1 MLMKKV
7 LLNLS
12 LIILMAGA
20 LLTNVFSQVTTSGL
34 KGVIV
39 DDKNEALAGATVV
52 AIHVPSGT
60 QYGILT
66 NSDGRFIIS
75 NMRVGGPYQVTVSFV
90 GYKQQVYNDINLSL
104 GNVTDMAINLSPSV
118 TSLNEVIVS
127 AGKNNIINS
136 GRTGAAINLS
146 NEMVN
151 SVPTV
156 SRGLKDF
163 TKISPLAN
171 NSGSGTSFAGSNN
184 RYNQFAID
192 GLVNNDVFGLTSSGT
207 NGGQAGIE
215 PISLDAIEEFQINI
229 APYDVRQGGFTGG
242 GINAVTKSGT
252 NKFTGTAYFYGNN
265 QKLIGKNEP
274 KTNTKSPVS
283 TQQDY
288 QTGFSFGG
296 PIVKNKVFFFLNGE
310 ITRKSYPLANVPGT
324 ATSNISLDDVNR
336 VIAVLNRVAPS
347 YDPGSYLDINSETN
361 SNKILAKVNW
371 NISDKHKLIL
381 RHSYTYGENIN
392 ISRSADALRFL
403 NNGYLFP
410 STTNSTGL
418 ELNSIFGN
426 NKSNRLMLGY
436 THVIDDRNPIG
447 PDFPTVYINLTGGRS
462 ITLGSEYSSVA
473 NLLNQK
479 IFSID
484 DEFSIF
490 KGKHSITLGTHNEF
504 YSVYNLFVQNIFGS
518 YAYKTLDNFET
529 IGLPGEVA
537 PTYYAIGYSFDTN
550 DNPSQ
555 SKGAASFNA
564 MQYGIYAQDEYQ
576 VTKNLQ
582 VTAGLRLDIPVF
594 PDKPGAN
601 DAFNTAYEA
610 EGVATGVLPKTR
622 LMWAPRLGFNL
633 DVFGNKTTQIRGGS
647 GLFTGRVPF
656 VWISNQFSNN
666 GELNGAYSTGS
677 SASSANPLPASA
689 GVIFTADP
697 YSQKLAEDFVP
708 PKVAGRGAIN
718 VVDPNLK
725 FPQVFRTNLAID
737 QKLPWGV
744 IATIEGI
751 YSKTYNNVNFID
763 MNRAVDPAFTF
774 TGVDQRPRYV
784 TTRIDAN
791 YDEIIKFENTNL
803 GYSYNFV
810 FMLQKQFDNGFNAQ
824 VSYTYGKST
833 DLNSGT
839 SSVAYSNW
847 RYVNNVYGL
856 NDLRL
861 TRSNF
866 DLGSRF
872 SGFISYKKD
881 YLKGL
886 LSTQVSLFYNGQSG
900 QPLSYIYNGDMNGDG
915 SSNDLI
921 YIPAQQSDINLITIP
936 ATGSKPAVTPDEQ
949 WAALDA
955 FISGDKYLK
964 SHRGQYAE
972 RNAARSPF
980 QNQFDFRLLQEF
992 KIKFGNE
999 TNKLQLSF
1007 DILNVG
1013 NMFNKKW
1020 GHSIFASNQ
1029 QFTLINYKG
1038 QTPTNTNASATP
1050 TFTYDASG
1058 QTNGNP
1064 YLLSDFSSRWRGQIG
1079 LRYIFN

>member
-1 MLMKKV
+1 MHMKKF

-12 LIILMAGA
+12 LTILLVGA
-20 LLTNVFSQVTTSGL
+20 LITNAFGQITTSGL
-34 KGVIV
+34 KGLIV

-52 AIHVPSGT
+52 AIHIPSGT
-60 QYGILT
+60 QYGVLT
-66 NSDGRFIIS
+66 NKDGRFTIS

-90 GYKQQVYNDINLSL
+90 GYKPTVFNDISLSL
-104 GNVTDMAINLSPSV
+104 GNVSDMYVILSSTV

-127 AGKNNIINS
+127 AGKNSIINS
-136 GRTGAAINLS
+136 ERTGAAINLS
-146 NEMVN
+146 NELVN
-151 SVPTV
+151 SIPTV
-156 SRGLKDF
+156 SRGLKDY

-184 RYNQFAID
+184 RYNQFSID

-265 QKLIGKNEP
+265 QKLIGTNEP
-274 KTNTKSPVS
+274 IVNNNSPVAK
-283 TQQDY
+283 QQDY
-288 QTGFSFGG
+288 QAGFSFGG
-296 PIVKNKVFFFLNGE
+296 PIIKNKVFFFLSGE

-324 ATSNISLDDVNR
+324 GTSNITIDEISR
-336 VIAVLNRVAPS
+336 VLAVLDKVAPS
-347 YDPGSYLDINSETN
+347 YDPGNYLNINSETN

-392 ISRSADALRFL
+392 ISRTADALRFE

-410 STTNSTGL
+410 STTNSTGI
-418 ELNSIFGN
+418 ELNSILGN

-436 THVIDDRNPIG
+436 TTVLDDRNPIG
-447 PDFPTVYINLTGGRS
+447 ADFPTVFINLTGGRS

-473 NLLNQK
+473 NLLKQK
-479 IFSID
+479 IFSVD

-490 KGKHSITLGTHNEF
+490 KGKHSITVGTHNEF

-518 YAYKTLDNFET
+518 YAYNSLANFET
-529 IGLPGEVA
+529 IGTAGEVA
-537 PTYYAIGYSFDTN
+537 PTYYAIGYSFDAT

-555 SKGAASFNA
+555 SKGAADWKA
-564 MQYGIYAQDEYQ
+564 MQYGVYAQDEYQ
-576 VTKNLQ
+576 VTNKLQ
-582 VTAGLRLDIPVF
+582 VTAGLRLDVPVF
-594 PDKPGAN
+594 ASKPGAN
-601 DAFNTAYEA
+601 DDFNSVYYA
-610 EGVATGVLPKTR
+610 EDGVATGTIPKTR
-622 LMWAPRLGFNL
+622 LMWAPRLGFNW
-633 DVFGNKTTQIRGGS
+633 DVFDNKSTQVRGGS

-666 GELNGAYSTGS
+666 GELNGAYSVGS
-677 SASSANPLPASA
+677 SASSASPITNPA
-689 GVIFTADP
+689 GLTFNADP
-697 YSQKLAEDFVP
+697 YTQKLAEDLG
-708 PKVAGRGAIN
+708 KVAGRGAIN
-718 VVDPNLK
+718 VVDKNLK
-725 FPQVFRTNLAID
+725 YPQVFRTNIAID
-737 QKLPWGV
+737 QKLPGGI
-744 IATIEGI
+744 IATVEGI
-751 YSKTYNNVNFID
+751 YSKTFNNINFID
-763 MNRAVDPAFTF
+763 INRKVDPNFTF
-774 TGVDQRPRYV
+774 TGVDQRPRYQL
-784 TTRIDAN
+784 TRIDPN
-791 YDEIIKFENTNL
+791 YDEIIKTENTNL
-803 GYSYNFV
+803 GYSYNLV

-824 VSYTYGKST
+824 ISYTYGKSM

-866 DLGSRF
+866 DLGSRIT
-872 SGFISYKKD
+872 GFISYKKD
-881 YLKGL
+881 YAKGM
-886 LSTQVSLFYNGQSG
+886 LSTMVSLYYNGQSG

-915 SSNDLI
+915 TTNDMI
-921 YIPAQQSDINLITIP
+921 YIPATQSDINLIPI
-936 ATGSKPAVTPDEQ
+936 TGSKPRTVADQ
-949 WAALDA
+949 WAALNA
-955 FISGDKYLK
+955 FISNDKYLN

-980 QNQFDFRLLQEF
+980 QNQFDFRVLQEF
-992 KIKFGNE
+992 KIKIGTE
-999 TNKLQLSF
+999 TNKIQLSF
-1007 DILNVG
+1007 DILNIG
-1013 NMFNKKW
+1013 NLINKAW
-1020 GHSIFASNQ
+1020 GHSQYAANQ

-1058 QTNGNP
+1058 QTNGYP
-1064 YLLSDFSSRWRGQIG
+1064 YSLSDINSRWRGQIG

>member
-1 MLMKKV
+1 MKKV

-12 LIILMAGA
+12 LTILLVVA
-20 LLTNVFSQVTTSGL
+20 LIANAAAQITTSGL
-34 KGVIV
+34 KGLIV
-39 DDKNEALAGATVV
+39 DEKNEALAGATVV
-52 AIHVPSGT
+52 AVHVPSGT
-60 QYGILT
+60 QYGNLT
-66 NSDGRFIIS
+66 NKDGRFNIS
-75 NMRVGGPYQVTVSFV
+75 NMRVGGPYQVTISFI
-90 GYKQQVYNDINLSL
+90 GYKQEVYNDINLSL
-104 GNVTDMAINLSPSV
+104 GNVTDMSIHLSPSV
-118 TSLNEVIVS
+118 TSLSEVIVS
-127 AGKNNIINS
+127 AGKNSIINS

-151 SVPTV
+151 SIPTV

-184 RYNQFAID
+184 RYNQFSID

-252 NKFTGTAYFYGNN
+252 NKFTGSAYFYGNN
-265 QKLIGKNEP
+265 QKLIGTNEP
-274 KTNTKSPVS
+274 VNNTKSPVA

-288 QTGFSFGG
+288 QAGFSFGG
-296 PIVKNKVFFFLNGE
+296 PIIKNKVFFFLSGE

-324 ATSNISLDDVNR
+324 ATSNISLDEINR
-336 VIAVLNRVAPS
+336 VVAVLNRVAPS

-392 ISRSADALRFL
+392 ISRTADALRFL

-418 ELNSIFGN
+418 ELNSILEN

-436 THVIDDRNPIG
+436 TTVLDDRNPIG

-473 NLLNQK
+473 NLLKQK
-479 IFSID
+479 IFSVD
-484 DEFSIF
+484 DEFSIYR
-490 KGKHSITLGTHNEF
+490 GKHTITLGTHNEF

-518 YAYKTLDNFET
+518 YAYKTLANFET

-537 PTYYAIGYSFDTN
+537 PTYYAIGYSFDAT

-555 SKGAASFNA
+555 SKGAAKFNS
-564 MQYGIYAQDEYQ
+564 MQYGVYAQDEYQ
-576 VTKNLQ
+576 ITERLQ
-582 VTAGLRLDIPVF
+582 ATAGLRLDVPIF

-601 DAFNTAYEA
+601 DAFNTAYA
-610 EGVATGVLPKTR
+610 DAGVATGVIPKTR
-622 LMWAPRLGFNL
+622 LMWAPRLGFNW
-633 DVFGNKTTQIRGGS
+633 DVFGNKSTQVRGGS

-666 GELNGAYSTGS
+666 GQLNGAYSVGS
-677 SASSANPLPASA
+677 SSSSANPITNPA
-689 GVIFTADP
+689 GLTFNPDP
-697 YSQKLAEDFVP
+697 YSQQLAEDLG
-708 PKVAGRGAIN
+708 KVAGRGAIN
-718 VVDPNLK
+718 VVDKNLK
-725 FPQVFRTNLAID
+725 FPQVFRTNIAID

-744 IATIEGI
+744 IATVEGI

-763 MNRAVDPAFTF
+763 MNRAVDPNFVF
-774 TGVDQRPRYV
+774 TGADQRPRYL
-784 TTRIDAN
+784 TGRIDPN
-791 YDEIIKFENTNL
+791 YDEIIKFENTNQ
-803 GYSYNFV
+803 GYSYNLV

-866 DLGSRF
+866 DLGSRIT
-872 SGFISYKKD
+872 GFISYKKD

-886 LSTQVSLFYNGQSG
+886 MSSQVSLFYNGQSG
-900 QPLSYIYNGDMNGDG
+900 QPLSYIYNGDMNNDG
-915 SSNDLI
+915 TTNDMI
-921 YIPAQQSDINLITIP
+921 YIPATQADINLVTIP
-936 ATGSKPAVTPDEQ
+936 ATATKPAVTPDEQ

-955 FISGDKYLK
+955 FINGNKYLK

-980 QNQFDFRLLQEF
+980 QNQFDFRFMQEF
-992 KIKFGNE
+992 KIKVGNE
-999 TNKLQLSF
+999 TNRLQLSF

-1013 NMFNKKW
+1013 NMLNKKW
-1020 GHSIFASNQ
+1020 GHSIYDSNQ
-1029 QFTLINYKG
+1029 QFSLINYKG
-1038 QTPTNTNASATP
+1038 QTTVTTP
-1050 TFTYDASG
+1050 TFTYDGSG
-1058 QTNGNP
+1058 QTNGHP
-1064 YLLSDFSSRWRGQIG
+1064 YLISDFSSRWRGQIG

>member
-1 MLMKKV
+1 MKKV

-12 LIILMAGA
+12 LTILLVVALIANAAG
-20 LLTNVFSQVTTSGL
+20 QITTSGL
-34 KGVIV
+34 KGLIV
-39 DDKNEALAGATVV
+39 DEKNEALAGATVV
-52 AIHVPSGT
+52 AVHVPSGT
-60 QYGILT
+60 QYGNLT
-66 NSDGRFIIS
+66 NKDGRFNIS
-75 NMRVGGPYQVTVSFV
+75 NMRVGGPYQVTISFI
-90 GYKQQVYNDINLSL
+90 GYKQEVYNDINLSL
-104 GNVTDMAINLSPSV
+104 GNVTDMSIHLTPSV
-118 TSLNEVIVS
+118 TSLSEVIVS
-127 AGKNNIINS
+127 AGKNSIINS

-151 SVPTV
+151 SIPTV

-252 NKFTGTAYFYGNN
+252 NKFTGSAYFYGNN

-274 KTNTKSPVS
+274 VNNTKSPVA

-288 QTGFSFGG
+288 QAGFSFGG
-296 PIVKNKVFFFLNGE
+296 PIIKNKVFFFLSGE

-324 ATSNISLDDVNR
+324 ATSNISLDEINR
-336 VIAVLNRVAPS
+336 VVSVLGRVAPS
-347 YDPGSYLDINSETN
+347 YDPGSYLNINSETN

-392 ISRSADALRFL
+392 ISRTADALRFL

-418 ELNSIFGN
+418 ELNSILDN
-426 NKSNRLMLGY
+426 NMSNRLMLGY
-436 THVIDDRNPIG
+436 TTVLDDRNPIG
-447 PDFPTVYINLTGGRS
+447 PDFPTVFINLTGGRS

-473 NLLNQK
+473 NLLKQK

-484 DEFSIF
+484 DEFSIYR
-490 KGKHSITLGTHNEF
+490 GKHTITLGTHNEF

-518 YAYKTLDNFET
+518 YAYKTLANFET
-529 IGLPGEVA
+529 VGLPGEVA
-537 PTYYAIGYSFDTN
+537 PTYYAIGYSFDAT

-555 SKGAASFNA
+555 SKGAAKFNS
-564 MQYGIYAQDEYQ
+564 MQYGVYAQDEYQ
-576 VTKNLQ
+576 VTERLQ
-582 VTAGLRLDIPVF
+582 ATAGLRLDVPVF
-594 PDKPGAN
+594 SDKPVAN
-601 DAFNTAYEA
+601 DAFNTAYA
-610 EGVATGVLPKTR
+610 DAGVATGVIPKTR
-622 LMWAPRLGFNL
+622 LMWAPRLGFNW
-633 DVFGNKTTQIRGGS
+633 DVFGNKTTQVRGGS

-666 GELNGAYSTGS
+666 GQLNGAYSVGS
-677 SASSANPLPASA
+677 SSSSANPITNPA
-689 GVIFTADP
+689 GLTFNPDP
-697 YSQKLAEDFVP
+697 YSQKLAEDLG
-708 PKVAGRGAIN
+708 KVAGRGAIN
-718 VVDPNLK
+718 VVDKNLK
-725 FPQVFRTNLAID
+725 FPQVFRTNVAID

-744 IATIEGI
+744 IATVEGI

-763 MNRAVDPAFTF
+763 MNRTVDPNFVFA
-774 TGVDQRPRYV
+774 GVDQRPRYL
-784 TTRIDAN
+784 TGRIDPN
-791 YDEIIKFENTNL
+791 YDEIIKFENTNQ
-803 GYSYNFV
+803 GYSYNLV

-866 DLGSRF
+866 DLGSRI

-886 LSTQVSLFYNGQSG
+886 MSSQVSVFYNGQSG
-900 QPLSYIYNGDMNGDG
+900 QPLSYIYNGDLNNDG
-915 SSNDLI
+915 TTNDMI
-921 YIPAQQSDINLITIP
+921 YIPATQADINLVTIP
-936 ATGSKPAVTPDEQ
+936 ATATKPAVTPDEQ

-955 FISGDKYLK
+955 FINGNKYLK

-980 QNQFDFRLLQEF
+980 QNQFDFRFMQEF
-992 KIKFGNE
+992 KIKVGNE
-999 TNKLQLSF
+999 TNRLQLSF

-1013 NMFNKKW
+1013 NMLNKKW
-1020 GHSIFASNQ
+1020 GHSIYDSNQ
-1029 QFTLINYKG
+1029 QFSLINYKG
-1038 QTPTNTNASATP
+1038 QTTVTTP
-1050 TFTYDASG
+1050 TFTYDGSG
-1058 QTNGNP
+1058 QTNGHP
-1064 YLLSDFSSRWRGQIG
+1064 YLISDFSSRWRGQIG

>member
-1 MLMKKV
+1 MKKL

-12 LIILMAGA
+12 LTILLVMA
-20 LLTNVFSQVTTSGL
+20 LITNANCQVTTSAL

-39 DDKNEALAGATVV
+39 DEKNEALAGATVV

-60 QYGILT
+60 QYGVLT
-66 NSDGRFIIS
+66 NSDGRFTIS
-75 NMRVGGPYQVTVSFV
+75 NMRVGGPYQVTISFV

-104 GNVTDMAINLSPSV
+104 GNVSDMAITLSPSV

-127 AGKNNIINS
+127 AGKNSIINS
-136 GRTGAAINLS
+136 ERTGAAINLS

-151 SVPTV
+151 SIPTI
-156 SRGLKDF
+156 SRGLKDY
-163 TKISPLAN
+163 TKVSPLAN

-265 QKLIGKNEP
+265 QKLIGTNEP
-274 KTNTKSPVS
+274 KTNTKSPVAS
-283 TQQDY
+283 QQDY

-296 PIVKNKVFFFLNGE
+296 PIIKNKVFFFLSGE
-310 ITRKSYPLANVPGT
+310 ITRKSYPLANVPGS
-324 ATSNISLDDVNR
+324 ATSNISLDEINR
-336 VIAVLNRVAPS
+336 VITVLNRVAPS
-347 YDPGSYLDINSETN
+347 YDPGSYLNINSETN
-361 SNKILAKVNW
+361 SNKVLAKVNW

-392 ISRSADALRFL
+392 ISRTADALRFL

-418 ELNSIFGN
+418 ELNSILGTN
-426 NKSNRLMLGY
+426 MSNKLSLGY
-436 THVIDDRNPIG
+436 TSVIDDRNPIG

-473 NLLNQK
+473 NLLKQK
-479 IFSID
+479 IFSVD
-484 DEFSIF
+484 DAFSIYR
-490 KGKHSITLGTHNEF
+490 GRHSFTFGTHNEF
-504 YSVYNLFVQNIFGS
+504 YQVYNLFVQNIFGS
-518 YAYKTLDNFET
+518 YAYKTLENFET

-537 PTYYAIGYSFDTN
+537 PTYYAIGYSFDPN

-555 SKGAASFNA
+555 SNGAAKFNS
-564 MQYGIYAQDEYQ
+564 MQYGFYAQDEYQ
-576 VTKNLQ
+576 VTNRLQ
-582 VTAGLRLDIPVF
+582 VTGGLRIDIPVF

-601 DAFNTAYEA
+601 DAFNTAYA
-610 EGVATGVLPKTR
+610 DQGVATGALPKTR
-622 LMWAPRLGFNL
+622 IMWAPRLGFNW
-633 DVFGNKTTQIRGGS
+633 DVFGNKTTQVRGGT
-647 GLFTGRVPF
+647 GLFTGRVPY

-666 GELNGAYSTGS
+666 GQLNGTYSVGS
-677 SASSANPLPASA
+677 SASSANPITNPA
-689 GVIFTADP
+689 GLTFNPDP
-697 YSQKLAEDFVP
+697 YSQKLAEDLG
-708 PKVAGRGAIN
+708 KVAGRGAIN

-763 MNRAVDPAFTF
+763 LNRTVDPAFAF
-774 TGVDQRPRYV
+774 TGVDQRPRYISG
-784 TTRIDAN
+784 RIDPN
-791 YDEIIKFENTNL
+791 FDEIVKFENTNL

-866 DLGSRF
+866 DLGSRVT
-872 SGFISYKKD
+872 GFISYKKE
-881 YLKGL
+881 YLKGIM
-886 LSTQVSLFYNGQSG
+886 STQVSLVYNGQSG
-900 QPLSYIYNGDMNGDG
+900 QPLSYIYNGDMNNDG
-915 SSNDLI
+915 TTNDLI
-921 YIPAQQSDINLITIP
+921 YIPANQTDINLITIP
-936 ATGSKPAVTPDEQ
+936 ATASKPAVTPDEQ

-955 FISGDKYLK
+955 FIAGNKYLRT
-964 SHRGQYAE
+964 HRGQYAE

-980 QNQFDFRLLQEF
+980 QNQFDFRLMQEF
-992 KIKFGNE
+992 KVKVGNE
-999 TNKLQLSF
+999 TNRIQISF

-1013 NMFNKKW
+1013 NMLDKKW
-1020 GHSIFASNQ
+1020 GHSIYASNQ
-1029 QFTLINYKG
+1029 QFSLINYKG
-1038 QTPTNTNASATP
+1038 QTATTTP
-1050 TFTYDASG
+1050 TFTYDGSG
-1058 QTNGNP
+1058 QTNGQP
-1064 YLLSDFSSRWRGQIG
+1064 YLISDFNSRWRGQIG

>member
-1 MLMKKV
+1 MKKV

-12 LIILMAGA
+12 LTILLVGA
-20 LLTNVFSQVTTSGL
+20 LITNAFGQVTTSGL
-34 KGVIV
+34 KGLVV
-39 DDKNEALAGATVV
+39 DEKSEALAGATIV
-52 AIHVPSGT
+52 AIHLPSGT
-60 QYGILT
+60 QYGVLT
-66 NSDGRFIIS
+66 NKDGRFILS
-75 NMRVGGPYQVTVSFV
+75 NMRVGGPYQVTISFV
-90 GYKQQVYNDINLSL
+90 GYKQEVYNDINLSL
-104 GNVTDMAINLSPSV
+104 GNITDMAINLSPSI
-118 TSLNEVIVS
+118 TSLSEVIVS
-127 AGKNNIINS
+127 AGKSSIINS

-146 NEMVN
+146 NEIVN

-171 NSGSGTSFAGSNN
+171 VSGSGTSFAGSNN

-274 KTNTKSPVS
+274 VTNTNKPVA

-296 PIVKNKVFFFLNGE
+296 PIVKNKVFFFLSGE

-324 ATSNISLDDVNR
+324 ATSNISLDEINR
-336 VIAVLNRVAPS
+336 VVAVLNRVAPS
-347 YDPGSYLDINSETN
+347 YDPGSYQDINSETN

-371 NISDKHKLIL
+371 NISDRHKLIL

-392 ISRSADALRFL
+392 ISRTADALRFY

-418 ELNSIFGN
+418 ELNSILGN

-436 THVIDDRNPIG
+436 TYVLDDRNPIG
-447 PDFPTVYINLTGGRS
+447 ADFPTVFINLTGGRS

-473 NLLNQK
+473 NLLKQK
-479 IFSID
+479 IFSVD

-490 KGKHSITLGTHNEF
+490 KGKHSITIGTHNEF
-504 YSVYNLFVQNIFGS
+504 YSVYNLFVQNIYGS
-518 YAYKTLDNFET
+518 YAYKTLENFET
-529 IGLPGEVA
+529 VGLPGEVA
-537 PTYYAIGYSFDTN
+537 PTFYAIGYSFDGT

-555 SKGAASFNA
+555 SKGAANFNA
-564 MQYGIYAQDEYQ
+564 MQYGVYAQDEYQ
-576 VTKNLQ
+576 LTNRIQ
-582 VTAGLRLDIPVF
+582 ITAGLRLDVPVF

-601 DAFNTAYEA
+601 DAFNTAYTDQ
-610 EGVATGVLPKTR
+610 GVATGVVPKTR
-622 LMWAPRLGFNL
+622 LMWAPRLGFNW
-633 DVFGNKTTQIRGGS
+633 DVFGNKTTQVRGGS

-666 GELNGAYSTGS
+666 GQLNGTYSVGS
-677 SASSANPLPASA
+677 SSSSSNPVTNPA
-689 GVIFTADP
+689 GLTFNADP
-697 YSQKLAEDFVP
+697 YTQKLAEDLG
-708 PKVAGRGAIN
+708 KIAGRGAIN
-718 VVDPNLK
+718 VVDKNLK

-737 QKLPWGV
+737 QKLPWGLV
-744 IATIEGI
+744 ATVEGI

-763 MNRAVDPAFTF
+763 LNRTVDPAFTF
-774 TGVDQRPRYV
+774 DGADQRPRYF
-784 TTRIDAN
+784 TGRIDAN

-810 FMLQKQFDNGFNAQ
+810 FMLQKQFEKGFNAQ

-856 NDLRL
+856 NDLHL

-866 DLGSRF
+866 DLGSRI

-881 YLKGL
+881 YLKGW

-900 QPLSYIYNGDMNGDG
+900 QPLSYIYNGDMNNDG
-915 SSNDLI
+915 TTNDMI
-921 YIPAQQSDINLITIP
+921 YIPATQSDINLITIP
-936 ATGSKPAVTPDEQ
+936 ASGSKPAVTPDEQ
-949 WAALDA
+949 WGALDA
-955 FISGDKYLK
+955 FISGNKYLN
-964 SHRGQYAE
+964 SHRGQYAK
-972 RNAARSPF
+972 RNEARSPF

-992 KIKFGNE
+992 KIKVGNA
-999 TNKLQLSF
+999 TNKLQVSF

-1013 NMFNKKW
+1013 NMLNKKW
-1020 GHSIFASNQ
+1020 GHSIYASNQ

-1038 QTPTNTNASATP
+1038 QTATTTP